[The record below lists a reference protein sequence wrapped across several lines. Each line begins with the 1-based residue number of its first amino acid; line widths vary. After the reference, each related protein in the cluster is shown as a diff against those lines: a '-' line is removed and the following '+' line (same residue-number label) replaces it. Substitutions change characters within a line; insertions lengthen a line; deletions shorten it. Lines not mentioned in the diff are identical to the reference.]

1 MTGIEEKKSD
11 NDLKSGFNSTFGRSM
26 LKYIV
31 SIASSDSDFNT
42 VLSEWIKKSLEDP
55 ATCKETIVEVGVA
68 SLKHFLQANWTG
80 PKEFTFNNEEF
91 NEVILSQEIS
101 SCAILALE
109 KDGDDL
115 YQLLFHPILLQIA
128 KIILLDLR
136 LFFSDQVLIWS
147 VKCLS
152 TILEVVQE
160 VNDQHLKILN
170 ELYAAVDCDGSSFY
184 LQAKEV
190 QAEFFLDV
198 SHCFLRLYDFDK
210 CKECHLKVQKILQI
224 DLALTASLGKRTK
237 FQENNL
243 PQMRLDI
250 NLNES
255 REIVTS
261 HGEVTKE
268 LPTDITLNDD
278 TLLPHI
284 KFIDQSSLNYVNIS
298 PIDQAFIL
306 STCIYLHKSRPRD
319 KLTVEEVMPYIECVL
334 QAPKVWSIQYK
345 CLYLR
350 CLLEFASTRKMERS
364 ITQLEELHNTYTKNV
379 PEVSERQ
386 ILMHSI
392 GLQPIWKCEQSQAEL
407 LLSCGFTDS
416 ALEIFLRL
424 HLWDDVIV
432 CYQRLGK
439 HGKAEKIIR
448 NQLAIRETAV
458 LWCLLGDATMDIQ
471 YYEKAWT
478 VSNYRSA
485 RAQRS
490 IGLSYLRKQMFAE
503 AIPYLQKSL
512 DLNCLQPSVA
522 FSLGCSCMAT
532 NQLDLATKALQQ
544 CCSLDP
550 DNSQAWNNLASSF
563 IRLNHIQKAFRALK
577 EATRL
582 SYDNWKIWENF
593 LLVSTDIG
601 SFEDSINC
609 VNRLVELKRKTID
622 SEVLRILVDVVKEKI
637 EDKNGLKADRLKDRL
652 QKMFAYVTSQITSD
666 PYIWENYARLTLID
680 ADLEKQEKALD
691 LLYKS
696 HRCFTQHTEW
706 EKNEKEL
713 GAVIRVTRMM
723 IKATKDVTMSTELKG
738 RAVTLCTTSKMCVT
752 NLIIRLKKAFTDIDN
767 QIFPSVKPFIVELEE
782 HVNELQELLLQF

>member
-1 MTGIEEKKSD
+1 CIERTI
-11 NDLKSGFNSTFGRSM
+11 SGV
-26 LKYIV
+26 KYNNV
-31 SIASSDSDFNT
+31 HEFVAT
-42 VLSEWIKKSLEDP
+42 VLQYRFLEPENVDF
-55 ATCKETIVEVGVA
+55 K
-68 SLKHFLQANWTG
+68 
-80 PKEFTFNNEEF
+80 
-91 NEVILSQEIS
+91 EIS

-184 LQAKEV
+184 LQTKEV

-379 PEVSERQ
+379 PE
-386 ILMHSI
+386 
-392 GLQPIWKCEQSQAEL
+392 QSQAEL

-458 LWCLLGDATMDIQ
+458 LWCLLGDATM
-471 YYEKAWT
+471 
-478 VSNYRSA
+478 
-485 RAQRS
+485 
-490 IGLSYLRKQMFAE
+490 
-503 AIPYLQKSL
+503 
-512 DLNCLQPSVA
+512 
-522 FSLGCSCMAT
+522 
-532 NQLDLATKALQQ
+532 
-544 CCSLDP
+544 
-550 DNSQAWNNLASSF
+550 
-563 IRLNHIQKAFRALK
+563 
-577 EATRL
+577 
-582 SYDNWKIWENF
+582 
-593 LLVSTDIG
+593 
-601 SFEDSINC
+601 
-609 VNRLVELKRKTID
+609 
-622 SEVLRILVDVVKEKI
+622 
-637 EDKNGLKADRLKDRL
+637 
-652 QKMFAYVTSQITSD
+652 
-666 PYIWENYARLTLID
+666 
-680 ADLEKQEKALD
+680 
-691 LLYKS
+691 
-696 HRCFTQHTEW
+696 
-706 EKNEKEL
+706 
-713 GAVIRVTRMM
+713 
-723 IKATKDVTMSTELKG
+723 
-738 RAVTLCTTSKMCVT
+738 
-752 NLIIRLKKAFTDIDN
+752 
-767 QIFPSVKPFIVELEE
+767 
-782 HVNELQELLLQF
+782 